1 MNGQIGVKRVDNFTL
16 LNIKLEV
23 SQKVINVEKQ
33 QLQVEEAY

>member
-23 SQKVINVEKQ
+23 SQRVINVEKQ